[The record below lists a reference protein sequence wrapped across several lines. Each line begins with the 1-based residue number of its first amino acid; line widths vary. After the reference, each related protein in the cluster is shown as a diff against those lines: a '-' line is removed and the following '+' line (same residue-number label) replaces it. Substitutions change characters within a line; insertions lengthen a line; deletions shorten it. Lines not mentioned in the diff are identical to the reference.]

1 MGSEFVPHWEIAEA
15 AGFRAVQST
24 PMLSRSGALIEIIST
39 HHHYIHFPS
48 EEELPEV
55 LNI

>member
-39 HHHYIHFPS
+39 HQYIHFPS
-48 EEELPEV
+48 EEELHEV